1 MLKKYFF
8 VAVLCLFYLSSFAQ
22 ENSSKLWTSVEY
34 KTELNK
40 RWDAEFA
47 QLFRMK
53 DDLDNVDSHITEAA
67 FFYSPKKRWKIGAEL
82 RYQYRNDTKGG
93 IQGFENMYRYRF
105 NLEKKFKVPH
115 GNLAFRIGYQNRIS
129 LDRDNRK
136 KQRWRLR
143 PSYEWKIKNWQ
154 LDPKFYFEYIE
165 TLNIN
170 NVERAFRYGIGSK
183 FKWGKV
189 ATVGFRYIFEHNQ
202 EMYEID
208 QNHHILALKL
218 SFEKP
223 KKKKKEDKDSTS
235 EKDSK

>member
-1 MLKKYFF
+1 MVGFCM
-8 VAVLCLFYLSSFAQ
+8 VYLSSSAQ

-34 KTELNK
+34 KTQLNK

-53 DDLDNVDSHITEAA
+53 DNLDNVDSHITEAA
-67 FFYSPKKRWKIGAEL
+67 FFYSPKKRWKIGGEL

-93 IQGFENMYRYRF
+93 IQGFENMIRYRF
-105 NLEKKFKVPH
+105 NLEKKFKIPH
-115 GNLAFRIGYQNRIS
+115 GNLALRLGYQNRIS
-129 LDRDNRK
+129 LDWENRK
-136 KQRWRLR
+136 KQRWRFR

-154 LDPKFYFEYIE
+154 LDPKFYFEYLE
-165 TLNIN
+165 TLNSN
-170 NVERAFRYGIGSK
+170 TAERAFRYGVGSK
-183 FKWGKV
+183 FNWDNG
-189 ATVGFRYIFEHNQ
+189 ATVGFRYLIEHNQ

-223 KKKKKEDKDSTS
+223 KKKKKKDENSTS
-235 EKDSK
+235 QNDSK